1 MVIVI
6 ISVKIILSASNLSA
20 SVPVSGGTLSAMAFA
35 SIRGLIKTTAVGAEM
50 SVLEIST
57 VSTAS
62 ASVSAFINSV
72 LMSIG
77 VSIRDMTIIIAA
89 PVEINVL
96 LERFAT
102 EETAFVNRG
111 RRFATTSVLMY
122 AEIPITAEL
131 VEISVLL
138 DLGATEESVL
148 VRRG

>member
-1 MVIVI
+1 MIVI

-20 SVPVSGGTLSAMAFA
+20 SVPVSRDTWSATGFASTLEKIARTAEDVGTLVS
-35 SIRGLIKTTAVGAEM
+35 
-50 SVLEIST
+50 EIST
-57 VSTAS
+57 VSME
-62 ASVSAFINSV
+62 SVSVPALINSA

-77 VSIRDMTIIIAA
+77 VSIRGMTLIIAA

-122 AEIPITAEL
+122 AEILITAEL

-138 DLGATEESVL
+138 DLVATEESVL